1 MDGKDVSPFSF
12 SFYLLDMVPLPGHPP
27 RDRVLQSQQNAEKI
41 KLSLQNV
48 SDIYN
53 ERSKKKKIEKSKLGI
68 YFKSTLRR
76 RSEYR
81 EGIT

>member
-41 KLSLQNV
+41 KVSLQNV

-53 ERSKKKKIEKSKLGI
+53 ERSKNKNRKIQIRNLFQKYSSQTKWI
-68 YFKSTLRR
+68 
-76 RSEYR
+76 
-81 EGIT
+81 

>member
-1 MDGKDVSPFSF
+1 MDGKEVSPFSF

-41 KLSLQNV
+41 KVSLQNV

-53 ERSKKKKIEKSKLGI
+53 ERSKNKKRKSQMGI
-68 YFKSTLRR
+68 YFTSTRRR
-76 RSEYR
+76 RSECI

>member
-27 RDRVLQSQQNAEKI
+27 RGRVLQSQQNAEKI

-48 SDIYN
+48 SDI
-53 ERSKKKKIEKSKLGI
+53 
-68 YFKSTLRR
+68 
-76 RSEYR
+76 
-81 EGIT
+81 

>member
-1 MDGKDVSPFSF
+1 MDGKDVSLFSF

-41 KLSLQNV
+41 KVSLQNV

-53 ERSKKKKIEKSKLGI
+53 ERSKNKKRKRQIGI
-68 YFKSTLRR
+68 YFTSTRRR
-76 RSEYR
+76 RSKYI